1 MSYTKKVAYNTI
13 AQFIGKAVGI
23 AVALVTTAVLFRYLG
38 VEGVGKYTT
47 AFAFVAFVSVFAD
60 FGLGWTMLRE
70 LSIAKDQS
78 KVFKNIF
85 AFRFIIALVFHLLAI
100 AAIWFFNYPID
111 VKLAVGVLSIAWFFQ
126 TLNST
131 AISVFIQNY
140 RLDIAVTTE
149 IIGKLLVL
157 ATVYLISRT
166 NLGLPYI
173 MGSYFVGNMVNLG
186 VNLLFAR
193 RYVDV
198 GFAYDKVYWKY
209 AIKQAFPIGIVL
221 VFGYVYWK
229 IDSLML
235 SLMKGMTDVGIYG
248 TPYKLIEVL
257 QTFPA
262 LFLGTTF
269 PLVTKY
275 IVNNDERRYSAFQ
288 KEFDFLVLAAVPMIA
303 ITFVLAAPIISFIA
317 GSRGA
322 EFINASTV
330 TIMGLP
336 MTAVSTLRIL
346 ILSVGISFISILY
359 NFTIVS
365 LGKQKQ
371 MIWPTISLAIFNIGL
386 NLVLIPRISYI
397 GSALATLATEIA
409 LSITVYFIVKKNMRL
424 PVRLDGVAKIVASGV
439 VIGIFAQALLLAH
452 VNFLVIAVL
461 SLVVY
466 AGIVLLL
473 KAVSIE
479 LVRSMFAKE
488 AK

>member
-1 MSYTKKVAYNTI
+1 MSYTKKVAFNTV
-13 AQFIGKAVGI
+13 AQFVGKAVGI

-47 AFAFVAFVSVFAD
+47 SFAFVAFVSVFAD

-85 AFRFIIALVFHLLAI
+85 AFRFLIALVFHLLAI
-100 AAIWFFNYPID
+100 AVIWFFNYPID
-111 VKLAVGVLSIAWFFQ
+111 VKLAVGVLSVAWFFQ

-131 AISVFIQNY
+131 VVSVFIQNY
-140 RLDIAVTTE
+140 RLDITVTTE
-149 IIGKLLVL
+149 IVGKILVL
-157 ATVYLISRT
+157 GAVYGVSQM

-173 MGSYFVGNMVNLG
+173 MGAYFAGNMVNLG
-186 VNLLFAR
+186 VNLLYAR

-198 GFAYDKVYWKY
+198 GFAYDKQYWKY
-209 AIKQAFPIGIVL
+209 AMKQAFPIGLTL

-275 IVNNDERRYSAFQ
+275 IVDNDARKESAFQ
-288 KEFDFLVLAAVPMIA
+288 KEFDFLILAAVPMVV

-322 EFINASTV
+322 EFTSVSTV
-330 TIMGLP
+330 SLFGSA

-371 MIWPTISLAIFNIGL
+371 MIWPTISLAIFNIIL
-386 NLVLIPRISYI
+386 NLILIPRISYV

-409 LSITVYFIVKKNMRL
+409 LSITVYFIVKKNMHL
-424 PVRLDGVAKIVASGV
+424 PIKLDNLARIIAAGVI
-439 VIGIFAQALLLAH
+439 IGIIAQMLMYFQ
-452 VNFLVIAVL
+452 VDFIVIAII
-461 SLVVY
+461 SLLVY
-466 AGIVLLL
+466 AMLVLLF
-473 KAVSIE
+473 KAVPIE
-479 LVRSMFAKE
+479 LLKQILKKS
-488 AK
+488 